1 MMECIE
7 SGVSPDKG
15 LGLIKNRS
23 LEFNWGFDIL
33 LDKNGSVVDA

>member
-1 MMECIE
+1 MECIE

-15 LGLIKNRS
+15 LDLIKNRS
-23 LEFNWGFDIL
+23 LKFNWGVDIL